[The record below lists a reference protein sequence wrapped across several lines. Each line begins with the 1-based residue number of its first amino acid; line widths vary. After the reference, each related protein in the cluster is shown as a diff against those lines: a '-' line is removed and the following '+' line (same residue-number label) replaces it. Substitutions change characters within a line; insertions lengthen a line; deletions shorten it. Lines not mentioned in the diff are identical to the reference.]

1 FRVDDRAWNLHDEIL
16 LGIADVDEFCF
27 HFWIGGVP
35 CTPPGS
41 LHSAYQ
47 PSPRSA
53 VSSRAK
59 AGGGGTRTPTA
70 CGQEILSLS
79 RLPISPRRPIF
90 DSTAPS
96 LPVMPPAEAPARQAP
111 PSRPVMPPS
120 AFASVDATRPKLRS
134 WQAPP
139 SR

>member
-1 FRVDDRAWNLHDEIL
+1 NIRRIDRFHSALAQSLVDRARNQPMRDIVKNLIAKALAHDLRRDFSRTKPRHPGSTAVIARDLIYFRVDDRAWNLHDEIL

-70 CGQEILSLS
+70 CGQEI
-79 RLPISPRRPIF
+79 
-90 DSTAPS
+90 
-96 LPVMPPAEAPARQAP
+96 
-111 PSRPVMPPS
+111 
-120 AFASVDATRPKLRS
+120 
-134 WQAPP
+134 
-139 SR
+139 